1 MKRFLI
7 AIFLLLILLLNAC
20 SKEQKQVKS
29 DVENINANK
38 ELSELSIFN
47 LPSDWT
53 NQHNVKM
60 QLSDFRGKISVFVM
74 IYTSCQSACP
84 RLVADMRSIEKKIP
98 KNLRDNINLVLVSI
112 DPEVDT
118 VERLKE
124 FSIENEMDDDYW
136 YFLRSSLENTRDFAM
151 VLAVKY
157 KKISPIDFSHSN
169 IISLF
174 DQEGLLVHQQEGLG
188 VDNEVTVKKLI
199 ELAEKI
205 D

>member
-1 MKRFLI
+1 
-7 AIFLLLILLLNAC
+7 
-20 SKEQKQVKS
+20 
-29 DVENINANK
+29 
-38 ELSELSIFN
+38 
-47 LPSDWT
+47 
-53 NQHNVKM
+53 
-60 QLSDFRGKISVFVM
+60 
-74 IYTSCQSACP
+74 
-84 RLVADMRSIEKKIP
+84 MRSIEKKIP